1 MRFSR
6 PLGLLFVLCVPGL
19 ALGSTM
25 PPQELANLARMSD
38 RVVLAR
44 VVDSKV
50 RVPEGNVRQMTTITR
65 VEVQEEYRGKG
76 PRAVEVVQLG
86 GKSGP
91 WESKLAGDAT
101 LTAGETALLFL
112 RCPDPKA
119 VERCTLVGL
128 AAGKHTVTSGAQG
141 QREVQVPPQVKG
153 GPAQRPLKDIIEE
166 IRRAST
172 PPAQQERG
180 QR

>member
-1 MRFSR
+1 MPFLRG
-6 PLGLLFVLCVPGL
+6 LGLLLPLCLPGL

-25 PPQELANLARMSD
+25 PPQALADLVRMSD

-44 VVDSKV
+44 VVDSQV
-50 RVPEGNVRQMTTITR
+50 RVPQGNVRQMTTITR

-76 PRAVEVVQLG
+76 PRGVEVVQLG

-91 WESKLAGDAT
+91 WESKLVGDAT
-101 LTAGETALLFL
+101 FTAGETALLFL

-119 VERCTLVGL
+119 VERCVLVGL
-128 AAGKHTVTSGAQG
+128 AAGKLGITPGAEG
-141 QREVQVPPQVKG
+141 QREAQLPPQVKG
-153 GPAQRPLKDIIEE
+153 GPARRPLKEVIEE
-166 IRRAST
+166 IRRASP
-172 PPAQQERG
+172 PPAQQQRG

>member
-1 MRFSR
+1 MHLLR
-6 PLGLLFVLCVPGL
+6 PLGLLLLLSLPGL

-25 PPQELANLARMSD
+25 PPQALADLALASD

-44 VVDSKV
+44 VVDSQV

-76 PRAVEVVQLG
+76 PRGVELVQLG
-86 GKSGP
+86 GKSGQ
-91 WESKLAGDAT
+91 WESKLVGDAT
-101 LTAGETALLFL
+101 LTPGETALLFL

-128 AAGKHTVTSGAQG
+128 AAGKHTVTSGAGG
-141 QREVQVPPQVKG
+141 QREVQLPPQVKG
-153 GPAQRPLKDIIEE
+153 GPSRRPLSEVIDE
-166 IRRAST
+166 IRRASP
-172 PPAQQERG
+172 PPAKQKRG
-180 QR
+180 QQ

>member
-1 MRFSR
+1 MRLLP
-6 PLGLLFVLCVPGL
+6 PLGLLLLLSLPGL

-25 PPQELANLARMSD
+25 PPQALADLVRASD

-44 VVDSKV
+44 VIDSQV

-76 PRAVEVVQLG
+76 PLGVEVVQLG
-86 GKSGP
+86 GKSGL
-91 WESKLAGDAT
+91 WESKLVGDAT
-101 LTAGETALLFL
+101 LIAGETALLFL

-128 AAGKHTVTSGAQG
+128 AAGKLTVTEGAQG
-141 QREVQVPPQVKG
+141 QREVQVPPQMKG
-153 GPAQRPLKDIIEE
+153 GPAVRPLKEIIDE
-166 IRRAST
+166 IRRASP
-172 PPAQQERG
+172 PPAQQQRG